1 MVQSGPKVGQEGG
14 QMGTKTGQ
22 GGAREAQG
30 GPKMAR
36 EGAKAAPKGGGKGP
50 RRHPVRG
57 QEGARETQE
66 HPKKQGPKKNVV
78 LGPFRGL
85 FWGPGRASG
94 GHPGLSGGALFLD
107 PFLILLGAG
116 RNLKR
121 WISAHTSF
129 KNRRADI
136 SQNIEKRPPNCD
148 PTSQEKEFGTAIWR
162 DKNRTPKRTQN

>member
-1 MVQSGPKVGQEGG
+1 MARVGPKSGQEGG

-36 EGAKAAPKGGGKGP
+36 DGPKAAPKGGGKGP
-50 RRHPVRG
+50 SRHPVRG

-66 HPKKQGPKKNVV
+66 RPKKQGPKKNVV

-85 FWGPGRASG
+85 FWGAGRASG

-107 PFLILLGAG
+107 PFLDPSWG
-116 RNLKR
+116 RQRPENFDFGPYVFQK
-121 WISAHTSF
+121 
-129 KNRRADI
+129 
-136 SQNIEKRPPNCD
+136 SQGGCKP
-148 PTSQEKEFGTAIWR
+148 KY
-162 DKNRTPKRTQN
+162 PKRTQNWNSKIV